1 VVLFIWQQ
9 GSLGKVNRLIQL
21 ENISK
26 VYYQDKRKIEAVKN
40 VTLHV
45 KKGEIFG
52 VIGYSGAG
60 KSTLIRCINFLE
72 KPTTG
77 TVRVNGVDLASLNE
91 PQLRA
96 VRRRIGM
103 IFQNFNLL
111 SSSTVYENVAAPL
124 RLVKTPKQEID
135 KKVRELLELVGLK
148 DKETFFPSQLSGG
161 QKQRVAIARALASDP
176 EILLCDEATSAL
188 DPQTTD
194 SILDLLLEINRKYN
208 LTIVLITHEMHV
220 IKKICDRVAVME
232 NGEIVEQG
240 RVLDIFSNPQKP
252 ITKNFIKTIFDVN
265 LPDSLLKKIQD
276 EKKPGKILRIS
287 FIGENAAEPILA
299 DLATS
304 FTLRPNI
311 LYGNITQ
318 IKETTFGCLIIQ
330 VTGEASAIAAGI
342 EYLAGQGLQI
352 EVIEHAG

>member
-1 VVLFIWQQ
+1 M
-9 GSLGKVNRLIQL
+9 IQL
-21 ENISK
+21 ENVSK
-26 VYYQDKRKIEAVKN
+26 VYHQENRKIEAVKN
-40 VTLHV
+40 ASLHV

-52 VIGYSGAG
+52 VIGFSGAG

-72 KPTTG
+72 RPTSG
-77 TVRVNGVDLASLNE
+77 SVRINGVDLAGLNE
-91 PQLRA
+91 SELRG

-111 SSSTVYENVAAPL
+111 SSSTVFENVAAPM
-124 RLVKTPKQEID
+124 RLVKAPQQEIT

-148 DKETFFPSQLSGG
+148 EKEAFYPSQLSGG

-188 DPQTTD
+188 DPQTTE

-208 LTIVLITHEMHV
+208 LTIALITHEMHV

-232 NGEIVEQG
+232 NGEVVEQG

-252 ITKNFIKTIFDVN
+252 ITKNFIKSIFDVN
-265 LPDSLLKKIQD
+265 LPESTLQKIR
-276 EKKPGKILRIS
+276 EEGTPGKLLRIS
-287 FIGENAAEPILA
+287 FIGDNAAEPILA
-299 DLATS
+299 DLVTTYS
-304 FTLRPNI
+304 LRPNI

-318 IKETTFGCLIIQ
+318 IKDTTFGTLIIR
-330 VTGEASAIAAGI
+330 VTGDDASIEAGI
-342 EYLAGQGLQI
+342 DYLAKHELKI